1 MEPSLLSICAIA
13 FISVLCILCTL
24 AVVIRLLT
32 SVFPDTSPE
41 TDTSLMKA
49 IDEAVTE
56 AYPGA
61 TVLRVEL
68 EMNEDA

>member
-24 AVVIRLLT
+24 AIVIRLLT
-32 SVFPDTSPE
+32 SLFPDTSPE
-41 TDTSLMKA
+41 ADTGLMKA
-49 IDEAVTE
+49 IDAAVTE